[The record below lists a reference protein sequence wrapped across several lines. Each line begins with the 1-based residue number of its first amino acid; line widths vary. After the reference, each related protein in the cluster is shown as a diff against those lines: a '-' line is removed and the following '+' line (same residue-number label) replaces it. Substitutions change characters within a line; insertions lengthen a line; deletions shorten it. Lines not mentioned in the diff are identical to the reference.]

1 MLNTFMRFI
10 EFISSLKSFTATIRV
25 KGIVVKTKIEVESL
39 AQARAMLSHIFG
51 QSNVLNIVQSAMNE
65 QGSGMRT
72 LSADELKVQNLAQQR
87 EKYAKAEKQEKA
99 RQSLVKAQQRMRDAQ
114 SV

>member
-1 MLNTFMRFI
+1 MRLS
-10 EFISSLKSFTATIRV
+10 EFCTNLKCFTATLRV
-25 KGIVVKTKIEVESL
+25 RGVVVRTNIEIESL
-39 AQARAMLSHIFG
+39 AQARAMLSHMFG
-51 QSNVLNIVQSAMNE
+51 QGNVLNVVQSAMNE
-65 QGSGMRT
+65 QGNGMKT

>member
-1 MLNTFMRFI
+1 MRLYEFCSKLNC
-10 EFISSLKSFTATIRV
+10 FTATLRV
-25 KGIVVKTKIEVESL
+25 KGVVVKTNIEVDSL

-51 QSNVLNIVQSAMNE
+51 QSNVLNVVQLAMNE
-65 QGSGMRT
+65 QGNGVKT

-99 RQSLVKAQQRMRDAQ
+99 RQSLAKAQQRMRDAQ

>member
-1 MLNTFMRFI
+1 MRFM
-10 EFISSLKSFTATIRV
+10 EFISSVKSFTATIRV
-25 KGIVVKTKIEVESL
+25 KGVVVKTNIEVESL

-51 QSNVLNIVQSAMNE
+51 QSNVLNVVQSAMNE
-65 QGSGMRT
+65 QGNGMKT